1 MPDQLCCTRSKSTR
15 APASPLPGPREAGAS
30 HAFGTRGP
38 RLRLDL
44 GAHIPRGRKG
54 RISLGSKRRSQLKLG
69 AAEMVG
75 RVHVQS
81 AAELEAVTAE
91 GTLATVLAS
100 VSAPADGCR

>member
-1 MPDQLCCTRSKSTR
+1 
-15 APASPLPGPREAGAS
+15 
-30 HAFGTRGP
+30 
-38 RLRLDL
+38 
-44 GAHIPRGRKG
+44 
-54 RISLGSKRRSQLKLG
+54 
-69 AAEMVG
+69 MVG